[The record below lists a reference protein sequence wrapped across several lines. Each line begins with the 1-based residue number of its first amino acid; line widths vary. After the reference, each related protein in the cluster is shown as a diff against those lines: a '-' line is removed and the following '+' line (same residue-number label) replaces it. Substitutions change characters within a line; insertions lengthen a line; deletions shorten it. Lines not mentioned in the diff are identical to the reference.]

1 MDPILIPSGVL
12 ILKLEDKK
20 ISVNEKDKNIEL
32 EKLISFEM
40 NNQLN
45 NFSNIHFKKI
55 KNKLIINEY

>member
-1 MDPILIPSGVL
+1 
-12 ILKLEDKK
+12 
-20 ISVNEKDKNIEL
+20 
-32 EKLISFEM
+32 M